1 MKKIYIKPCV
11 NVMKLQGDIMVQT
24 ASVGDGLNGVNKGS
38 KDSPGSLEADS
49 KAFFGWDDEED

>member
-1 MKKIYIKPCV
+1 MKKTYIKPCV

-24 ASVGDGLNGVNKGS
+24 VSGDGLEGVNQGS

-49 KAFFGWDDEED
+49 KAFFGWGDEED